1 LFSQRQWKLAEE
13 EPVVGATLQV
23 RAHRSDEAS
32 GGVSVAR
39 ALRSTTR
46 AGIYEHLRQAATALT
61 VRDIAATF
69 DLHPNVARTHLE
81 LLADAGLVVV
91 GRRKHPGGGRPAK
104 VYLARDEAAVELAPV
119 QAGLRGTGAAGAAL
133 LVTLLVGL
141 VDRSAEGDRLDARD
155 ARDSRDPRDRRD
167 TRDSRNARDIPDSRD
182 ASDSG
187 DFHDFRDSR
196 DPQNPSDAALTR
208 RAHEVAAAEGRR
220 QVSSLGA
227 RPDRPTLEAAAEVA
241 LRALRSHAPEA
252 RIVRSGSDW
261 VDIGG
266 VRGIFRMLEPV
277 QPQLAEALERGLVIG
292 ALAAAGAP
300 VTLADAGV
308 APGGGRAWRAR
319 SAAPVSSR
327 PSTQVAG
334 RVDARGLAREAGVVQ
349 AMRAVTGLA
358 PGEVLEV
365 LAAGPGSPAA
375 FARWADRAGHVLL
388 AVERATDAGGRP
400 GIRLLIRKGAG

>member
-1 LFSQRQWKLAEE
+1 M
-13 EPVVGATLQV
+13 VGATL
-23 RAHRSDEAS
+23 RARVQNANEAG

-46 AGIYEHLRQAATALT
+46 AGIYDHLRQAAAVLT

-91 GRRKHPGGGRPAK
+91 GHRKHPGGGRPAK
-104 VYLARDEAAVELAPV
+104 VYLAREEAAAELAPV

-141 VDRSAEGDRLDARD
+141 LDPPAG
-155 ARDSRDPRDRRD
+155 RDPHDTREPRD
-167 TRDSRNARDIPDSRD
+167 TADPRTSQNSPDPQG
-182 ASDSG
+182 SG
-187 DFHDFRDSR
+187 D
-196 DPQNPSDAALTR
+196 PALTA

-241 LRALRSHAPEA
+241 LRALRSHAPDA

-308 APGGGRAWRAR
+308 APGGGRTWRAR
-319 SAAPVSSR
+319 SAAPVTSR
-327 PSTQVAG
+327 PRTQVAG
-334 RVDARGLAREAGVVQ
+334 WVDARGLTREAGVVQ
-349 AMRAVTGLA
+349 AMRAVTGLV

-388 AVERATDAGGRP
+388 AVERATDATGRP